1 MERQNA
7 LALQSCE
14 GSQTFLLRE
23 NSPLRQRNRP
33 STHRSIPP
41 IIPEHG
47 RLGRK
52 GLVPF
57 KRFATGGFTAFEPA
71 KPFMA
76 CPLCPSMDA
85 SQTFLLRENW
95 PLRQRNRPST
105 HRSIPPIFPEHG
117 RLAAAA
123 FETSEKGATADT
135 IVSGGRKAN
144 AEARANA
151 LQRGLMRIMGR
162 SDGKTRS
169 RNGGGHRAT
178 KTPDAE
184 APGVLEWGVWRCS
197 TFTGNTTDYHR
208 R

>member
-1 MERQNA
+1 MIPRKKSTPETTKPPERISEAFFMERQNA

-23 NSPLRQRNRP
+23 NS
-33 STHRSIPP
+33 
-41 IIPEHG
+41 
-47 RLGRK
+47 
-52 GLVPF
+52 
-57 KRFATGGFTAFEPA
+57 
-71 KPFMA
+71 
-76 CPLCPSMDA
+76 
-85 SQTFLLRENW
+85 